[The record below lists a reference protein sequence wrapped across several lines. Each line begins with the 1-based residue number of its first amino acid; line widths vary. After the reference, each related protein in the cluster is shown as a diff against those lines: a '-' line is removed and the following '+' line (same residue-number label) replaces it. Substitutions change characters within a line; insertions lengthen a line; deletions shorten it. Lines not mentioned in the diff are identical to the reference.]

1 MLAELIPSR
10 NDDNG
15 TVIACNAVSERSIKR
30 ILITEQNR
38 NSSRIS
44 SGADKQRD
52 LVNVIT

>member
-10 NDDNG
+10 NDDDG

-30 ILITEQNR
+30 ILITGQNS